1 MAYADHSQS
10 SGRTISIIVVA
21 LIHAVLGYA
30 FVTGLGI
37 EYVKKAAE
45 QLNVID
51 IADEP
56 PPPEEEPPPPPPPP
70 PEMPPPPPP
79 PPTAP
84 PPVVTLPS
92 TAPVLAPP
100 PPPTPPPPAPPAP
113 PPAPPPPPVVSKAAG
128 ARGNPNNWITNDDYP
143 SRALRDEAEG
153 TVSIAWEINTQ
164 GRVENCHVVSSSGNS
179 DLDEAACNLITR
191 RGRYTAALDQ
201 AGNPTRSTDRRRVVW
216 RLPK

>member
-51 IADEP
+51 VAEEP

-84 PPVVTLPS
+84 PPMISLPS

-113 PPAPPPPPVVSKAAG
+113 PPPPPPPVVSKAAA
-128 ARGNPNNWITNDDYP
+128 ARGNPGSWFQNDTDYP
-143 SRALRDEAEG
+143 SDARRNEEQG
-153 TVSIAWEINTQ
+153 TVSIAFDISEA
-164 GRVENCHVVSSSGNS
+164 GRVENCRVTHSSGS
-179 DLDEAACNLITR
+179 RSLDEQTCNLAVR
-191 RGRYTAALDQ
+191 RGRYAAAQ
-201 AGNPTRSTDRRRVVW
+201 NAEGKPMRSNSSLRITWKLER
-216 RLPK
+216 